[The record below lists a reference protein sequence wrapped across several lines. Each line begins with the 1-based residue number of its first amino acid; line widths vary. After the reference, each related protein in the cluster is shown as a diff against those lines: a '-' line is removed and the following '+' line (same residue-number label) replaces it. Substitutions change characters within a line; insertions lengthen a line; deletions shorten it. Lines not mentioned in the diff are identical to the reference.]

1 MFGFDFAGLADA
13 IPKFQELA
21 EKIGKE
27 FSALVEEQKAQRALL
42 EKIAD
47 KVGVEK
53 E

>member
-27 FSALVEEQKAQRALL
+27 FTALVAEQKAQRELL

-47 KVGVEK
+47 KIGVEK